1 MTEPQLGPL
10 TDDALT
16 GGYRVLQR
24 KQGHRYSIDDV
35 LTAHEACRARPDATH
50 YVDLGCGLGS
60 VLLMVAYKLPGARV
74 VGVEAQDVSFQLA
87 QQNVERNGQVDRIT
101 VQRGDLRDLLQ
112 PEPRAALLQ
121 ALGRGEGPQL
131 ISGTPPYM
139 PVGTS
144 TPSPDE
150 QRRYARVELRGGVE
164 AYLAAIGALLAPGGR
179 GVVCCDARTPE
190 RALRGAAEAGLL
202 PLRRLD
208 AIPREGA
215 EALFSVWTC
224 ARQQDVA
231 DTVCAEDRFVARDR
245 EGQRT
250 PPTTPCAPSS
260 TCPRA
265 PTMPPRDRTPRPS
278 RPSAPR
284 PNGPKGPRSP
294 SPRSAEPQRTP
305 VVRSALANVGGAVTT
320 RGDATH
326 AAALGEAMQAAEHSP
341 PDVATHGMH
350 AYPARMHAAIAT
362 HVIERLTKPGARV
375 VDPFCGSGTVLVEA
389 MTLGRRSA
397 GVDLNPLAIRIA
409 EVKTTRVDAVRR
421 ERLAVT
427 IEGLGER
434 SEERVRTRTHTQAP
448 LTPEDAKWYEGH
460 TLKELAGLH
469 AEIAA
474 LENEDD
480 RRLLEMLFSAIVVK
494 FSIQRAETTERVA
507 ERRIRKGLPTEFFVR
522 RGMEWLDRWV
532 ELEAQIT
539 ERAPAEVFAP
549 RLVQGDARKLRDHVG
564 AAPVDLVL
572 SSPPYGGTYDY
583 VHHHVRRYPWLGIDP
598 TQLERNELGRGAT

>member
-1 MTEPQLGPL
+1 
-10 TDDALT
+10 
-16 GGYRVLQR
+16 
-24 KQGHRYSIDDV
+24 
-35 LTAHEACRARPDATH
+35 
-50 YVDLGCGLGS
+50 
-60 VLLMVAYKLPGARV
+60 
-74 VGVEAQDVSFQLA
+74 
-87 QQNVERNGQVDRIT
+87 
-101 VQRGDLRDLLQ
+101 
-112 PEPRAALLQ
+112 
-121 ALGRGEGPQL
+121 
-131 ISGTPPYM
+131 
-139 PVGTS
+139 
-144 TPSPDE
+144 
-150 QRRYARVELRGGVE
+150 
-164 AYLAAIGALLAPGGR
+164 
-179 GVVCCDARTPE
+179 
-190 RALRGAAEAGLL
+190 
-202 PLRRLD
+202 
-208 AIPREGA
+208 
-215 EALFSVWTC
+215 
-224 ARQQDVA
+224 
-231 DTVCAEDRFVARDR
+231 
-245 EGQRT
+245 
-250 PPTTPCAPSS
+250 
-260 TCPRA
+260 
-265 PTMPPRDRTPRPS
+265 MPPRDRTPRPG
-278 RPSAPR
+278 RPSGPR
-284 PNGPKGPRSP
+284 PSSPRSPEPRAAGPRSGAP
-294 SPRSAEPQRTP
+294 RSKAPRSAEPQRTP

-320 RGDATH
+320 RGDASH
-326 AAALGEAMQAAEHSP
+326 AAALGEAMQAADHSP

-421 ERLAVT
+421 ERLAMT

-522 RGMEWLDRWV
+522 RGMEWLDRWA
-532 ELEAQIT
+532 ELEVQIA
-539 ERAPAEVFAP
+539 ERAPAEVFVP
-549 RLVQGDARKLRDHVG
+549 RLVQGDARKLREHVG

-598 TQLERNELGRGAT
+598 TQLERNELGARRDLNQSRMHGQDPADLWDDQVVAMLKGMRKVVRPGSHIVLLVGDGQLGEERVAADRQLEGLAPARAPRGGGRGLAAAAGLDRQGGAPRAPGAAGRGQERRERRDRVAGEAPSGLRRQRGSNLGDGAPRPVPRIAERASVQDEHDPDPLDTQHGATVWRPDGHALVQPLAEGVLHQGEGCRIAALTDVLQGNERARGGTPTAGSADCARVPALPAAPARVHGAALS

>member
-1 MTEPQLGPL
+1 
-10 TDDALT
+10 
-16 GGYRVLQR
+16 
-24 KQGHRYSIDDV
+24 
-35 LTAHEACRARPDATH
+35 
-50 YVDLGCGLGS
+50 
-60 VLLMVAYKLPGARV
+60 
-74 VGVEAQDVSFQLA
+74 
-87 QQNVERNGQVDRIT
+87 
-101 VQRGDLRDLLQ
+101 
-112 PEPRAALLQ
+112 
-121 ALGRGEGPQL
+121 
-131 ISGTPPYM
+131 
-139 PVGTS
+139 
-144 TPSPDE
+144 
-150 QRRYARVELRGGVE
+150 
-164 AYLAAIGALLAPGGR
+164 
-179 GVVCCDARTPE
+179 
-190 RALRGAAEAGLL
+190 
-202 PLRRLD
+202 
-208 AIPREGA
+208 
-215 EALFSVWTC
+215 
-224 ARQQDVA
+224 
-231 DTVCAEDRFVARDR
+231 
-245 EGQRT
+245 
-250 PPTTPCAPSS
+250 
-260 TCPRA
+260 
-265 PTMPPRDRTPRPS
+265 MPPRDRSPRPS

-284 PNGPKGPRSP
+284 PNGPKGPRSQ
-294 SPRSAEPQRTP
+294 SPRTAEPQRTP

-326 AAALGEAMQAAEHSP
+326 AEALGEAMRAAEHSP

-421 ERLAVT
+421 ERLAAT

-434 SEERVRTRTHTQAP
+434 SEERVRTRTPALAP
-448 LTPEDAKWYEGH
+448 LSKEDVKWYEGH

-469 AEIAA
+469 QEIAA
-474 LENEDD
+474 LEHEDD

-522 RGMEWLDRWV
+522 RGMEWLDRWA
-532 ELEAQIT
+532 ELEAQIA
-539 ERAPAEVFAP
+539 ERAPAEVFVP
-549 RLVQGDARKLRDHVG
+549 RLVQGDARKLREHVG

-598 TQLERNELGRGAT
+598 TQLERNELGARRDLNQSRMHGQDPADLWDAQVLAMLKGMRKVVRPGSHIVLLVGDGQLGEERVAADRQLEGLAPRARLEVVAVASQQRPDWTGKGVRREHLVQLAVGKGEAGDGSD

>member
-224 ARQQDVA
+224 ARRQDVP
-231 DTVCAEDRFVARDR
+231 DTACAEDRFVARDR
-245 EGQRT
+245 DGQRT
-250 PPTTPCAPSS
+250 PAYRALRAFFDLPPSS
-260 TCPRA
+260 HHA
-265 PTMPPRDRTPRPS
+265 PT
-278 RPSAPR
+278 
-284 PNGPKGPRSP
+284 
-294 SPRSAEPQRTP
+294 
-305 VVRSALANVGGAVTT
+305 
-320 RGDATH
+320 
-326 AAALGEAMQAAEHSP
+326 
-341 PDVATHGMH
+341 
-350 AYPARMHAAIAT
+350 
-362 HVIERLTKPGARV
+362 
-375 VDPFCGSGTVLVEA
+375 
-389 MTLGRRSA
+389 
-397 GVDLNPLAIRIA
+397 
-409 EVKTTRVDAVRR
+409 
-421 ERLAVT
+421 
-427 IEGLGER
+427 
-434 SEERVRTRTHTQAP
+434 
-448 LTPEDAKWYEGH
+448 
-460 TLKELAGLH
+460 
-469 AEIAA
+469 
-474 LENEDD
+474 
-480 RRLLEMLFSAIVVK
+480 
-494 FSIQRAETTERVA
+494 
-507 ERRIRKGLPTEFFVR
+507 
-522 RGMEWLDRWV
+522 
-532 ELEAQIT
+532 
-539 ERAPAEVFAP
+539 
-549 RLVQGDARKLRDHVG
+549 
-564 AAPVDLVL
+564 
-572 SSPPYGGTYDY
+572 
-583 VHHHVRRYPWLGIDP
+583 
-598 TQLERNELGRGAT
+598 